1 MSAVQ
6 AGVAA
11 LAVFAGG
18 AVGQGA
24 DGSGPAGPRPAR
36 LRAEA
41 RFAPPGAFVPSPAVT
56 YRMDLV
62 PAGAW
67 IQVEQRAAPVGRE
80 GTTVKLRVR
89 GLVPGHAYGV
99 HVHRAQCGSKPGDA
113 GDHYRHRPATAVTA
127 PDAANEVWL
136 DFTPDA
142 HGDGTAVAHHAWGFR
157 PGEANS
163 VVIHGEPGGKGDRL
177 ACFTVPFKSAW

>member
-18 AVGQGA
+18 ALGQGA
-24 DGSGPAGPRPAR
+24 GGSGPGGLAR

-41 RFAPPGAFVPSPAVT
+41 RFSPPGAFLPSPAVT
-56 YRMDLV
+56 YSLDLV

-67 IQVEQRAAPVGRE
+67 IQVEQRTAPFGRE

-99 HVHRAQCGSKPGDA
+99 HVHRAPCGSLPGDA
-113 GDHYRHRPATAVTA
+113 GDHYRHRPAIV
-127 PDAANEVWL
+127 PDSANEVWL

-142 HGDGTAVAHHAWGFR
+142 HGDGAAVAHHAWGFR
-157 PGEANS
+157 RGEANS
-163 VVIHGEPGGKGDRL
+163 VVIHRDPGGKGDRL
-177 ACFTVPFKSAW
+177 ACFTVPFQSAR